1 MNEEIT
7 QEETV
12 ELCLEFHI
20 NELTNLMKHALQKY
34 LNGDITK
41 KSFGQLLHSFSN
53 DLIRLGDYAI
63 KEER

>member
-1 MNEEIT
+1 MSEELT
-7 QEETV
+7 KEEVIET
-12 ELCLEFHI
+12 CLEFHV
-20 NELTNLMKHALQKY
+20 NELTNLMKHALQRY